1 MATLKLEIVT
11 PEEKI
16 YSEDVEMVTLP
27 GSEGELGVYPK
38 HVPLL
43 TTLVPGELRVLKNG
57 RETAMAIGEGFVEIK
72 ADAVSVLTDMALES
86 EKIDIATAEAAV
98 ERAKAAMKEDQTA
111 RTGGCHSSVAAKSA
125 CPVARQTPP
134 PPRVNEGRS
143 FRAKSR
149 NPVALSFGLQRGIL
163 RLRFAPLRMTSP
175 DILGII
181 AGNGVYPRLLAD
193 GARRAGVEKIVAAAF
208 TDETD
213 PVLER
218 HVNVLEW
225 MRVGQLGRL
234 LKFFRSQDIHH
245 AIMAGQIAPKN
256 LFDLRPDLKAL
267 MLLGKLKERNAESI
281 FAAIADELA
290 KVEVDLLP
298 ATTFLEDSLARPGLI
313 AGPKLSPRQEHD
325 VELGWNAAKE
335 IARLDIGQTII
346 IKNGTIVAVEA
357 LEGTNEAIKRGG
369 TLAREGAV
377 MVKVSKPNQDMRF
390 DVPVIGVETVR
401 IAAESGVRVIAVEA
415 GKTLLLERDAVIAL
429 ANGSNMSV
437 VAR

>member
-1 MATLKLEIVT
+1 V
-11 PEEKI
+11 
-16 YSEDVEMVTLP
+16 
-27 GSEGELGVYPK
+27 
-38 HVPLL
+38 
-43 TTLVPGELRVLKNG
+43 
-57 RETAMAIGEGFVEIK
+57 
-72 ADAVSVLTDMALES
+72 
-86 EKIDIATAEAAV
+86 
-98 ERAKAAMKEDQTA
+98 
-111 RTGGCHSSVAAKSA
+111 SSVCLFQIRCLA
-125 CPVARQTPP
+125 QPP
-134 PPRVNEGRS
+134 LH
-143 FRAKSR
+143 A
-149 NPVALSFGLQRGIL
+149 
-163 RLRFAPLRMTSP
+163 
-175 DILGII
+175 LGII

-234 LKFFRSQDIHH
+234 LKFFRSQGIHH

-256 LFDLRPDLKAL
+256 FFDLRPDLKAL
-267 MLLGKLKERNAESI
+267 MLLGKLKQRNAESI

-290 KVEVDLLP
+290 KIDVDLLP
-298 ATTFLEDSLARPGLI
+298 ATTFLEDSLAQPGLI

>member
-1 MATLKLEIVT
+1 M
-11 PEEKI
+11 
-16 YSEDVEMVTLP
+16 
-27 GSEGELGVYPK
+27 
-38 HVPLL
+38 
-43 TTLVPGELRVLKNG
+43 
-57 RETAMAIGEGFVEIK
+57 
-72 ADAVSVLTDMALES
+72 
-86 EKIDIATAEAAV
+86 
-98 ERAKAAMKEDQTA
+98 
-111 RTGGCHSSVAAKSA
+111 SSVCLFQIRCLA
-125 CPVARQTPP
+125 QPP
-134 PPRVNEGRS
+134 LH
-143 FRAKSR
+143 A
-149 NPVALSFGLQRGIL
+149 
-163 RLRFAPLRMTSP
+163 
-175 DILGII
+175 LGII

-193 GARRAGVEKIVAAAF
+193 GARKAGVEKIVAAAF
-208 TDETD
+208 SNETN

-225 MRVGQLGRL
+225 MRVGQLGRF
-234 LKFFRSQDIHH
+234 LKFFRSQGIQH

-267 MLLGKLKERNAESI
+267 MLLGKLKQRNAESI

-290 KVEVDLLP
+290 RIDIDLLP

-313 AGPKLSPRQEHD
+313 AGPKLSPREEHD
-325 VELGWNAAKE
+325 VELGWNVAKE

-369 TLAREGAV
+369 TLAREDAV

-415 GKTLLLERDAVIAL
+415 GKTLLLERDAIIAL

-437 VAR
+437 VSR

>member
-1 MATLKLEIVT
+1 M
-11 PEEKI
+11 
-16 YSEDVEMVTLP
+16 S
-27 GSEGELGVYPK
+27 
-38 HVPLL
+38 
-43 TTLVPGELRVLKNG
+43 
-57 RETAMAIGEGFVEIK
+57 
-72 ADAVSVLTDMALES
+72 
-86 EKIDIATAEAAV
+86 
-98 ERAKAAMKEDQTA
+98 
-111 RTGGCHSSVAAKSA
+111 SA
-125 CPVARQTPP
+125 CLFQIRCLAQPP
-134 PPRVNEGRS
+134 LHV
-143 FRAKSR
+143 
-149 NPVALSFGLQRGIL
+149 
-163 RLRFAPLRMTSP
+163 
-175 DILGII
+175 LGII
-181 AGNGVYPRLLAD
+181 AGNGIYPRLLAD
-193 GARRAGVEKIVAAAF
+193 GARRAGVKKIVAAAF

-234 LKFFRSQDIHH
+234 LKFFRSQDIQH

-267 MLLGKLKERNAESI
+267 MLLGKLKQRNAESI

-290 KVEVDLLP
+290 KVEVNLLP
-298 ATTFLEDSLARPGLI
+298 ATTFLEDSLARPGLV
-313 AGPKLSPRQEHD
+313 AGPKLSARQEHD

-335 IARLDIGQTII
+335 ISRLDIGQTII

-357 LEGTNEAIKRGG
+357 LEGTNEVIKRGG

-401 IAAESGVRVIAVEA
+401 IAAESEVRVIAVEA